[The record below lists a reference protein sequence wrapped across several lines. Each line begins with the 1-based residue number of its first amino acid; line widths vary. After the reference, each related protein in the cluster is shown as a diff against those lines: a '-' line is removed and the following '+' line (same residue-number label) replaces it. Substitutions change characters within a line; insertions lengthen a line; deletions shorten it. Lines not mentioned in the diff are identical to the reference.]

1 MWRGGSGNRNEKQG
15 GQAAWGWR
23 KLRKNSKG
31 GLTVITRFTGSQMLE
46 VKPEAGAETPHCGQR
61 RSVERTLEGARE
73 WGGERNGCQREIR
86 WGQKLR
92 PASDSWL

>member
-1 MWRGGSGNRNEKQG
+1 
-15 GQAAWGWR
+15 
-23 KLRKNSKG
+23 
-31 GLTVITRFTGSQMLE
+31 MLE

-61 RSVERTLEGARE
+61 RSIERTLEEARE